1 MKAINMEN
9 VQEAG
14 TQNSLKAGGYVCKIV
29 NVEDVVD
36 KQYLMIEFD
45 IAEGPNKD
53 YFKKFEERNNYW
65 SWNAVTYRSYKEK
78 ALPMLKRFCSAVTKS
93 NPGFI
98 FDAGAQNSDEK
109 TLKGKL
115 IGLVL
120 FEEEYVK
127 NNGDIGTRLKVDYET
142 DVEKIRKG
150 DFKVKDKVC
159 LPDSQVPA
167 TAKGTD
173 FVNIPESCG
182 QEEVPFN

>member
-14 TQNSLKAGGYVCKIV
+14 TQNGLKADGYVCKII

-65 SWNAVTYRSYKEK
+65 SWNAVTYKSYKEK

-93 NPGFI
+93 NPGYI

-120 FEEEYVK
+120 FEEEYIK
-127 NNGDIGTRLKVDYET
+127 NNGEIGKRLKVDYET

-150 DFKVKDKVC
+150 DFKVKELKR
-159 LPDSQVPA
+159 LPEDQRPK
-167 TAKGTD
+167 TETD
-173 FVNIPESCG
+173 FVNIPEG
-182 QEEVPFN
+182 IAEEIPFNV

>member
-1 MKAINMEN
+1 MKSINLSN

-14 TQNSLKAGGYVCKIV
+14 SRTGLKPGGYVCKIT
-29 NVEDVVD
+29 NVEDVPE
-36 KQYLMIEFD
+36 KEYLYVEFD
-45 IAEGPNKD
+45 VAEGEFKD
-53 YFKKFEERNNYW
+53 YYKKLQESHNFWGGSMYK
-65 SWNAVTYRSYKEK
+65 SYKEK

-127 NNGDIGTRLKVDYET
+127 NNGDIGRRLKVDYET
-142 DVEKIRKG
+142 EIDKIRKG
-150 DFKVKDKVC
+150 DFKVKDLKK
-159 LPDSQVPA
+159 LPEDQRPK
-167 TAKGTD
+167 TETD
-173 FVNIPESCG
+173 FVDVPEGTNEEIPF
-182 QEEVPFN
+182 EV

>member
-14 TQNSLKAGGYVCKIV
+14 TQNGLKAGGYVCKIV

-65 SWNAVTYRSYKEK
+65 SWNAVTYKSYKEK

-93 NPGFI
+93 NPGYI

-120 FEEEYVK
+120 FEEEYIK
-127 NNGDIGTRLKVDYET
+127 NNGEIGKRLKVDYET

-150 DFKVKDKVC
+150 DFKVKELKR
-159 LPDSQVPA
+159 LPEDQRPK
-167 TAKGTD
+167 TETD
-173 FVNIPESCG
+173 FVNVPEG
-182 QEEVPFN
+182 IAEEIPFNV

>member
-14 TQNSLKAGGYVCKIV
+14 TQNGLKADGYVCKIV

-65 SWNAVTYRSYKEK
+65 SWNAVTYKSYKEK

-93 NPGFI
+93 NPGYI

-120 FEEEYVK
+120 FEEEYIK
-127 NNGDIGTRLKVDYET
+127 NNGEIGKRLKVDYET

-150 DFKVKDKVC
+150 DFKVKELKR
-159 LPDSQVPA
+159 LPEDQRPK
-167 TAKGTD
+167 TETD
-173 FVNIPESCG
+173 FVNIPEG
-182 QEEVPFN
+182 IAEEIPFNV

>member
-14 TQNSLKAGGYVCKIV
+14 TQNGLKADGYVCKIV

-65 SWNAVTYRSYKEK
+65 SWNAVTYKSYKEK

-93 NPGFI
+93 NPGYI

-120 FEEEYVK
+120 FEEEYIK
-127 NNGDIGTRLKVDYET
+127 NNGEIGKRLKVDYET

-150 DFKVKDKVC
+150 DFKVKELKR
-159 LPDSQVPA
+159 LPEDQRPK
-167 TAKGTD
+167 TETD
-173 FVNIPESCG
+173 FVNVPEG
-182 QEEVPFN
+182 TTEEIPFN